1 MATKAHHAVVPSADV
16 DMQMESTSPSSHE
29 TSITIDEC
37 SEMKGKAPTS
47 FRWDMVFLM
56 YILSIAFTALT
67 FAGSYNAT
75 YSPLLICF
83 GFWHFGFESSLSIYF
98 TYSGKGA
105 VFASRVVLGICF
117 VQGALALVFTD
128 AMTTIFSLEFIAS
141 DSFSAISSVCLMF
154 NQSMPTRFKVLPF
167 AVSLH
172 FIGVSLKICMLPTEL
187 FESDKVPQH
196 GANWF
201 YIVTVAVLQ
210 IWLCRGVLSGKF
222 NDIGRVTY
230 DRTKNSAFFIA
241 FCKIGAPLI
250 SFMLLPAV
258 LFILVSLRTVEDSG
272 NNQFASGIWDDIM
285 LALGWPISMFAI
297 LWALYIVATAVTVGR
312 ELKLKT

>member
-67 FAGSYNAT
+67 FGGSYNAT

-154 NQSMPTRFKVLPF
+154 NQSIPTRFKVLPF

-172 FIGVSLKICMLPTEL
+172 YIGVSLKICMLPTEL
-187 FESDKVPQH
+187 FESNKVPNTAQT
-196 GANWF
+196 GSTSWLSLCCRFGCARTYYRANS
-201 YIVTVAVLQ
+201 TTSAVSPTTGPRTPLSSLPSARSALRSFL
-210 IWLCRGVLSGKF
+210 LCSSPR
-222 NDIGRVTY
+222 R
-230 DRTKNSAFFIA
+230 
-241 FCKIGAPLI
+241 
-250 SFMLLPAV
+250 
-258 LFILVSLRTVEDSG
+258 
-272 NNQFASGIWDDIM
+272 
-285 LALGWPISMFAI
+285 
-297 LWALYIVATAVTVGR
+297 
-312 ELKLKT
+312 